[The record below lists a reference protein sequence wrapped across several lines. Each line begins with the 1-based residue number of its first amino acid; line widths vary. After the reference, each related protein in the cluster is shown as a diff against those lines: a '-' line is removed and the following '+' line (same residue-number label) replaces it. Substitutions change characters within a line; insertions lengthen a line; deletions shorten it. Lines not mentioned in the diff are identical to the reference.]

1 MPHILNQRSTRTFSY
16 ENREVV
22 IEIEGLNKSFGEN
35 HVLKNISMKLFEG
48 ENLVVLGRSGTG
60 KSVLIKCIVGL
71 MKSDSGIL
79 RVMGRDVTS
88 MNSFA
93 INDLRKRIGF
103 SFQMSALYDSMNVRE
118 NLEFPLKRNEPGLNQ
133 AEINDRVEEA
143 LSNVGLLYAID
154 LMPVELSGGM
164 QKRVGIA
171 RTLILNPTIMLYDEP
186 TAGLDPIT
194 AGEINELIL
203 SVQETYHTSS
213 IIITHDITC
222 ARMTSNR
229 INFMYEGEFVLRG
242 TYNDLSEAEDPR
254 IRPFFEY

>member
-1 MPHILNQRSTRTFSY
+1 MSTRTFDY
-16 ENREVV
+16 AGRDVI
-22 IEIEGLNKSFGEN
+22 IEIEGLNKSFGDN
-35 HVLKNISMKLFEG
+35 HVLKNIDMKLYQG

-71 MKSDSGIL
+71 MRSDSGVL
-79 RVMGRDVTS
+79 RVMGRNVPDLNTFE
-88 MNSFA
+88 M
-93 INDLRKRIGF
+93 NDLRKRIGF

-133 AEINDRVEEA
+133 GEINDRVEEA
-143 LSNVGLLYAID
+143 LSNVGLLHAID

-171 RTLILNPTIMLYDEP
+171 RTLILNPSIMLYDEP

-203 SVQETYHTSS
+203 SVQEQYHTSS

-222 ARMTSNR
+222 ARMTGNR
-229 INFMYEGEFVLRG
+229 INFMYEGEFVLKG
-242 TYNDLSEAEDPR
+242 GYNDLSVVDDPR

>member
-16 ENREVV
+16 EGREVV
-22 IEIEGLNKSFGEN
+22 IEIEGLNKSFGDN

-79 RVMGRDVTS
+79 RVMGRDVPE
-88 MNSFA
+88 MNSFE
-93 INDLRKRIGF
+93 INTLRKKIGF

-118 NLEFPLKRNEPGLNQ
+118 NLEFPLKRNEPNLNQ
-133 AEINDRVEEA
+133 GEINDRVEEA
-143 LSNVGLLYAID
+143 LHNVGLLYAID

-171 RTLILNPTIMLYDEP
+171 RTLILNPSLMLYDEP

-229 INFMYEGEFVLRG
+229 INFMYEGEFVLKG
-242 TYNDLSEAEDPR
+242 TYNELSENEDPR

>member
-16 ENREVV
+16 EGREVV
-22 IEIEGLNKSFGEN
+22 IEIEGLNKSFGDN
-35 HVLKNISMKLFEG
+35 HVLKNISMRLFQG

-71 MKSDSGIL
+71 MKSDSGML
-79 RVMGRDVTS
+79 RVMGRNVPE
-88 MNSFA
+88 MNSLE
-93 INDLRKRIGF
+93 INAMRKKIGF

-118 NLEFPLKRNEPGLNQ
+118 NLEFPLKRNEPHLNQ
-133 AEINDRVEEA
+133 GEINDRVEEA
-143 LSNVGLLYAID
+143 LQNVGLLYAID

-171 RTLILNPTIMLYDEP
+171 RTLILNPSLMLYDEP

-229 INFMYEGEFVLRG
+229 INFMYEGEFVLKG
-242 TYNDLSEAEDPR
+242 TYNELSEDQDPR